1 MKRSCALLAVVLL
14 LVCGCS
20 RRESREAKRPD
31 VDQPQRPE
39 IKAATPEDPGPA
51 VTIVGPMTVWEQQT
65 ELVQAQRE
73 DALRRQL
80 HPADR
85 LVHVEA
91 EPEHFLHRVFS
102 LNDRT
107 QFSFVVPAHQANTR
121 LRGTFRSFTKRSDP
135 ASTSDRSADVD
146 LLLRNEQEFNAFQQG
161 QPQSVTYELD
171 ASHNQLVDWRV
182 PMTYGEPQT
191 YHLIFGN
198 SEGGAKIKFVEAD
211 FTVSFQ

>member
-1 MKRSCALLAVVLL
+1 MKASALLAVVLL
-14 LVCGCS
+14 VVCGCS
-20 RRESREAKRPD
+20 RRGGREAKRPD
-31 VDQPQRPE
+31 VDQPQQPE

-51 VTIVGPMTVWEQQT
+51 VSVVGPMTVGEQ
-65 ELVQAQRE
+65 EAESIQAQRE

-91 EPEHFLHRVFS
+91 KPEHFLHRVFS
-102 LNDRT
+102 LSDHS
-107 QFSFVVPAHQANTR
+107 QFSFVIPPHQANTR

-135 ASTSDRSADVD
+135 DSTSDRTADVD
-146 LLLRNEQEFNAFQQG
+146 LLLLNEQEFNEFQHG

-171 ASHNQLVDWRV
+171 SSHNQLVDWRV

-198 SEGGAKIKFVEAD
+198 SEGGARIKFVEAD
-211 FTVSFQ
+211 FTVSFE

>member
-1 MKRSCALLAVVLL
+1 MKRSSALLAVVLL
-14 LVCGCS
+14 VVCGCS
-20 RRESREAKRPD
+20 RRESREAKRPN
-31 VDQPQRPE
+31 VDQPQPE
-39 IKAATPEDPGPA
+39 TKAATPVDPGPA
-51 VTIVGPMTVWEQQT
+51 VTVVGPMTVWEQ
-65 ELVQAQRE
+65 EGESVQAQRE

-91 EPEHFLHRVFS
+91 KPEHFLHRVFS
-102 LNDRT
+102 LSDHT
-107 QFSFVVPAHQANTR
+107 QFSFVIPPHQANTR

-135 ASTSDRSADVD
+135 DSTSDRTADVD
-146 LLLRNEQEFNAFQQG
+146 LLLLNEQEFNEFQHG

-171 ASHNQLVDWRV
+171 SSHNQLVDWRV

-198 SEGGAKIKFVEAD
+198 SEGGARIKFVEAD
-211 FTVSFQ
+211 FTVSFE

>member
-1 MKRSCALLAVVLL
+1 MKASALLAVVLL
-14 LVCGCS
+14 VVCGCS
-20 RRESREAKRPD
+20 RRGGREAKRPD
-31 VDQPQRPE
+31 VDQPQQPE

-51 VTIVGPMTVWEQQT
+51 VSVVGPMTVGEQ
-65 ELVQAQRE
+65 EAESIQAQRE

-91 EPEHFLHRVFS
+91 KPEHILHRVFS
-102 LNDRT
+102 LSDHS
-107 QFSFVVPAHQANTR
+107 QFSFVIPPHQANTR

-135 ASTSDRSADVD
+135 DSTSDRTADVD
-146 LLLRNEQEFNAFQQG
+146 LLLLNEQEFNEFQHG

-171 ASHNQLVDWRV
+171 SSHNQLVDWRV

-198 SEGGAKIKFVEAD
+198 SEGGARIKFVEAD
-211 FTVSFQ
+211 FTVSFE